1 MPPTLLSE
9 ILGCAGETRPSLRGL
24 EQRKGCECM
33 KMLGVKE
40 VQEILGIKQTK
51 AYAMI
56 KLLNDELQAK
66 GYLIVRGKVPE
77 EYLRDRFYKK

>member
-1 MPPTLLSE
+1 
-9 ILGCAGETRPSLRGL
+9 
-24 EQRKGCECM
+24 M